1 MICPVHGEFLVD
13 VGSHLRGTKCKKCAR
28 KSGSLKKR
36 LTTKEFIE
44 RAINVH
50 GNKYDY
56 SKVRYEKMSSK
67 VCIICPEHGECWQ
80 TPINHLNG
88 HGCPLCADKLI
99 SKKRMSNRE
108 DFVKKA
114 KLIHGEKYDY
124 SNVVYC
130 GSHIKVEII
139 CNKHGAFNMTP
150 ADHLYH
156 NEGCPLCK
164 ESKLETLIR
173 NALTENKILFERQ
186 KRFVWLGKQSLDFY
200 LPEYNVAIECQGE
213 QHYRE
218 RKKND
223 LFSDFVETKKR
234 DIKKYNKCINNGVSI
249 LYFADIDEIN
259 NAEIYTKSN
268 LFNKVE
274 KIIENLNINKNE
286 NKVL

>member
-1 MICPVHGEFLVD
+1 
-13 VGSHLRGTKCKKCAR
+13 
-28 KSGSLKKR
+28 
-36 LTTKEFIE
+36 
-44 RAINVH
+44 
-50 GNKYDY
+50 
-56 SKVRYEKMSSK
+56 
-67 VCIICPEHGECWQ
+67 
-80 TPINHLNG
+80 
-88 HGCPLCADKLI
+88 
-99 SKKRMSNRE
+99 MSNRE